1 MSLFKKIAVSVSTV
15 AIPAA
20 MLFGNAAVVKG
31 ATAGGVYK
39 TPDGTVWFVTKD
51 MQKRPFTSAGAFTSY
66 GFLSFSQVMDADA
79 SVTALPTGSFIAPA
93 DGKIFCA
100 TETKGSD
107 VAGECALITGGQ
119 KAAFTSA
126 AVFAAQGFSFSRA
139 MYGDSSFL
147 SKTANVDNGSAA
159 HLPGTLINNGGTV
172 QMVVSG
178 GLWGI
183 PSIDVFNSWGYSFA
197 DVVPANAADVTKSQ
211 IGVIPARMAGELVPT
226 GTTGVTPPSNGTFNP
241 NGGTQGSLNN
251 IALGARNKTKALEG
265 ESNVEIYANDIKL
278 NNDGPL
284 MIQSMDFWFA
294 EDRAVATDSRRPWDY
309 FRQVSLMV
317 NGQVVSTMNTNS
329 SSAWSNVTNVN
340 IGAANTDFEYRL
352 RFNNLSAVLANNATT
367 KVSLAVT
374 MVDNLDSSDTTA
386 IWWVE
391 TGNFRILDES
401 AFSTEQ
407 TIAGLVSAGI
417 VAGATTLE
425 QSFDIDSSKVAS
437 LEVKTAADKV
447 DATIVE
453 VSKNNDTNGVTVF
466 HFDLEEKNDVNANIT
481 KFQVTFTTTGT
492 TTENTVIKKAYLY
505 DGNTKLAEKNVP
517 DGGVVLFDNMNLNI
531 SGDSK
536 KTLTVKVDLFDNNSG
551 ARYIEGTGLSVVAST
566 SNLEATD
573 SNGNDEDDMTLSG
586 TSTSNTHELR
596 TEGIKVALVGA
607 PTATVTT
614 VDGANNDIVQFTWT
628 VDVTAFGGKDV
639 YINRA
644 PADIVLAAGKAADDV
659 DVEYLLEYSGA
670 TPTAL
675 ANQNGTIVT
684 SSGSNVTAVTGAGG
698 YTGTPYSGEALF
710 RIAAGTTG
718 RFTVTVSGTNAGEA
732 KQVRALLQD
741 IEWTVDQAE
750 NGSATGTATINAYTF
765 NLGNKAA
772 TPFVT
777 LN

>member
-1 MSLFKKIAVSVSTV
+1 
-15 AIPAA
+15 
-20 MLFGNAAVVKG
+20 G
-31 ATAGGVYK
+31 ATPGGVYS
-39 TPDGTVWFVTKD
+39 TPDGTVWFVTSD
-51 MQKRPFTSAGAFTSY
+51 MQKRPFTSAGAFLSY
-66 GFLSFSQVMDADA
+66 GFLNFSQVVPADA

-107 VAGECALITGGQ
+107 VAGECALITGSQ
-119 KAAFTSA
+119 KASFTSA
-126 AVFAAQGFSFSRA
+126 AVFAAQGHSFDRA

-147 SKTANVDNGSAA
+147 SKTSNIDNGSAA
-159 HLPGTLINNGGTV
+159 HLPGVLINNSGTV

-183 PSIDVFNSWGYSFA
+183 PSIEVFNSWGYSFA
-197 DVVPANAADVTKSQ
+197 DVVPANAADLVKAQ
-211 IGVIPARMAGELVPT
+211 IGVIPGRTAGQLVPT
-226 GTTGVTPPSNGTFNP
+226 GVAGPVTPGPGGTFNP
-241 NGGTQGSLNN
+241 NGGTQGS
-251 IALGARNKTKALEG
+251 IESITLGSRDKTEANEG

-284 MIQSMDFWFA
+284 MVQSFDVWFA
-294 EDRAVATDSRRPWDY
+294 EDRTVATDSRRPWDY
-309 FRQVSLMV
+309 FTQVALKFDGNTV
-317 NGQVVSTMNTNS
+317 ATMNTS
-329 SSAWSNVTNVN
+329 SASAWSNATNGN

-352 RFNNLSAVLANNATT
+352 RFNNLSGVLSNNTTT
-367 KVSLAVT
+367 KVSVAVT
-374 MVDNLDSSDTTA
+374 MVNNLDSADATA
-386 IWWVE
+386 IWWTE

-401 AFSTEQ
+401 GFSTEQ
-407 TIAGLVSAGI
+407 TNAGLVAGGI
-417 VAGATTLE
+417 VASATALE
-425 QSFDIDSSKVAS
+425 QSFNIGQADAAS
-437 LEVKTAADKV
+437 LEVRTAADKV
-447 DATIVE
+447 DAAIIQ
-453 VSKNNDTNGVTVF
+453 VSKTSDTNGVTVF

-531 SGDSK
+531 NGDSK

-551 ARYIEGTGLSVVAST
+551 ARYIEGTTLAVVANT
-566 SNLEATD
+566 TNLEATD
-573 SNGNDEDDMTLSG
+573 SNGNDEDDMTLAG

-596 TEGIKVALVGA
+596 SEGIMVEMVGNPSA
-607 PTATVTT
+607 SVTT
-614 VDGANNDIVQFTWT
+614 VDGATNDIAQFTWT
-628 VDVTAFGGKDV
+628 FDVTAFGSKDV
-639 YINRA
+639 YINRV
-644 PADIVLAAGKAADDV
+644 PADIVLAAGKSGTDV

-675 ANQNGTIVT
+675 AAQNGTIVT
-684 SSGSNVTAVTGAGG
+684 SSGSNVTAVTGSTG
-698 YTGTPYSGEALF
+698 YTGDPYNGEALF

-732 KQVRALLQD
+732 KQVRGLLND
-741 IEWTVDQAE
+741 IEWTVDSVL
-750 NGSATGTATINAYTF
+750 GGGTGTHTINAYTF